1 MSTKRMVLGWK
12 PVSLSP
18 LRAIL
23 CLALS
28 VALACGTAAGEPADS
43 NVLARIGDTEVKL
56 QDVRAAFGDLDPRD
70 QAAMAHDPAVLN
82 QAVRSL
88 LIQRIVLKE
97 ALSKKWDQQPTVV
110 AQLQRLRES
119 AISESYL
126 RETSKP
132 PEGFPSDSELQSAYD
147 ARKTGLFVARQFR
160 LSQIF
165 IALSKDAAKDVEE
178 KVQSRIG
185 GIRKHL
191 LQPNAD
197 FAAIA
202 RAESEDKESAAR
214 GGEIGWLTEAEIQ
227 PELRAEVITLA
238 INAISDPI
246 RLNDGWHILRCLEIK
261 DAYTPSL
268 SEARDRLVQQLRAER
283 SHANRGA
290 YLATLLQENPVSINQ
305 LALSK
310 LLNKVEK

>member
-1 MSTKRMVLGWK
+1 V
-12 PVSLSP
+12 PLSP
-18 LRAIL
+18 LRAFL

-28 VALACGTAAGEPADS
+28 GALACGNAAGEPADA
-43 NVLARIGDTEVKL
+43 NILARIGDTEVKL
-56 QDVRAAFGDLDPRD
+56 QDVRAAFGDLEPRD
-70 QAAMAHDPAVLN
+70 QVAMARDPALLN

-97 ALSKKWDQQPTVV
+97 ALSRKWDQQPSVV

-126 RETSKP
+126 REASKP
-132 PEGFPSDSELQSAYD
+132 PEGYPSVSELQSAYD
-147 ARKTGLFVARQFR
+147 AGKAGLFVPRQFR

-165 IALSKDAAKDVEE
+165 IALPKDAGKGMVE

-185 GIRKHL
+185 GIRKQL

-197 FAAIA
+197 FAMIA
-202 RAESEDKESAAR
+202 RAESEEKESAGR
-214 GGEIGWLTEAEIQ
+214 GGEIGWLTEAQIQ
-227 PELRAEVITLA
+227 PELRAQVITLA
-238 INAISDPI
+238 TNAISDPI
-246 RLNDGWHILRCLEIK
+246 RLNDGWHILRCLEVK
-261 DAYTPSL
+261 DGYTPSL
-268 SEARDRLVQQLRAER
+268 NEVRDRIVQQLRAER
-283 SHANRGA
+283 SRANREA